1 MLTLVAAAILSF
13 MIFFPLVVATS
24 VFKVLDEKQS
34 SKFLRIFFPKYYLYG
49 FVLSVIGLTLSAYY
63 QIKLSMLISGKKVL
77 PFLFQEKCNTENLF
91 KLFCEFFDNYKFH
104 KDKFVKLSKDLE
116 NEIKFNK
123 LHKFSVFINF
133 LQIIGCIFLLVT
145 YLK

>member
-49 FVLSVIGLTLSAYY
+49 FVLSIIGLSLSTYY
-63 QIKLSMLISGKKVL
+63 EDKLSMLIFSLITVGFVFSRQVL
-77 PFLFQEKCNTENLF
+77 MPMINK
-91 KLFCEFFDNYKFH
+91 
-104 KDKFVKLSKDLE
+104 SKDLE
-116 NEIKFNK
+116 EESKFNK
-123 LHKFSVFINF
+123 LHKFSVLINF
-133 LQIIGCIFLLVT
+133 LQIIGCIFLVVT

>member
-1 MLTLVAAAILSF
+1 MLILVAAATLSF

-49 FVLSVIGLTLSAYY
+49 FVLSLAGVILSIYFEN
-63 QIKLSMLISGKKVL
+63 KLSILIFLLIMIGFIFSRQVL
-77 PFLFQEKCNTENLF
+77 MPMINKA
-91 KLFCEFFDNYKFH
+91 
-104 KDKFVKLSKDLE
+104 KDLNNE
-116 NEIKFNK
+116 NKFNK

-133 LQIIGCIFLLVT
+133 LQIIGCMFLLVS
-145 YLK
+145 YLR

>member
-1 MLTLVAAAILSF
+1 MLILVAAATLSF

-49 FVLSVIGLTLSAYY
+49 LVLSLAGVILSIYFEN
-63 QIKLSMLISGKKVL
+63 KLSILIYSFIMIGFTFSRQILTPMVNKAKDSND
-77 PFLFQEKCNTENLF
+77 EK
-91 KLFCEFFDNYKFH
+91 
-104 KDKFVKLSKDLE
+104 
-116 NEIKFNK
+116 KFNK
-123 LHKFSVFINF
+123 LHKLSVFINF
-133 LQIIGCIFLLVT
+133 LQIIGCIFLLVV

>member
-1 MLTLVAAAILSF
+1 MLILVAAATLSF

-49 FVLSVIGLTLSAYY
+49 FVLSLAGVILSIYFEN
-63 QIKLSMLISGKKVL
+63 KLSILIYSFIMIGFTFSRQILTPMVNKAKDSND
-77 PFLFQEKCNTENLF
+77 EK
-91 KLFCEFFDNYKFH
+91 
-104 KDKFVKLSKDLE
+104 
-116 NEIKFNK
+116 KFNK
-123 LHKFSVFINF
+123 LHKLSVFINF
-133 LQIIGCIFLLVT
+133 LQIIGCIFLLVV

>member
-1 MLTLVAAAILSF
+1 MAGAILSF

-49 FVLSVIGLTLSAYY
+49 FVLSAIGVSLSIYY
-63 QIKLSMLISGKKVL
+63 ENKLSMLIFLLIVFGFVFSRQVL
-77 PFLFQEKCNTENLF
+77 MPLINK
-91 KLFCEFFDNYKFH
+91 
-104 KDKFVKLSKDLE
+104 SKDLE
-116 NEIKFNK
+116 DESKFKK

>member
-1 MLTLVAAAILSF
+1 MLILVAAATLSF

-49 FVLSVIGLTLSAYY
+49 FVLSLAGVILSIYFENKSSILVYSFIMVGFIFSRQILTPMVNKA
-63 QIKLSMLISGKKVL
+63 
-77 PFLFQEKCNTENLF
+77 
-91 KLFCEFFDNYKFH
+91 
-104 KDKFVKLSKDLE
+104 KDLN
-116 NEIKFNK
+116 NEKKFNK
-123 LHKFSVFINF
+123 LHKLSVFINF
-133 LQIIGCIFLLVT
+133 LQIIGCMFLLVV

>member
-49 FVLSVIGLTLSAYY
+49 FVLSLAGVILSIYFEN
-63 QIKLSMLISGKKVL
+63 KLSILIYSFIMVGFIFSRQILTPMVNKAKDSND
-77 PFLFQEKCNTENLF
+77 EK
-91 KLFCEFFDNYKFH
+91 
-104 KDKFVKLSKDLE
+104 
-116 NEIKFNK
+116 KFNK
-123 LHKFSVFINF
+123 LHKLSVFINF
-133 LQIIGCIFLLVT
+133 LQIIGCIFLLVV
-145 YLK
+145 YLI

>member
-49 FVLSVIGLTLSAYY
+49 FVLSAIGLTLSTYY
-63 QIKLSMLISGKKVL
+63 DDILSMLIFLLIMVGFVFSRQVL
-77 PFLFQEKCNTENLF
+77 MPIINK
-91 KLFCEFFDNYKFH
+91 
-104 KDKFVKLSKDLE
+104 SKDLGDE
-116 NEIKFNK
+116 SKFNK

-133 LQIIGCIFLLVT
+133 LQIIGSIVLLVT